1 MNENSSTVKITLEI
15 NQETNLDDL
24 MAHLYMMK
32 DNIPNPVQEDIDT
45 LEDFAIHEGE
55 LDPVAPALHWDQ

>member
-1 MNENSSTVKITLEI
+1 MNDNSSTVKITLEI

-32 DNIPNPVQEDIDT
+32 DNIPNQADEDEGM

-55 LDPVAPALHWDQ
+55 LDGASAVLNWQ